1 MPGCRVGLAQGP
13 IVPPDTRDDPQFPL
27 LLRLTAVTFGAE
39 GIHLYELR
47 APDGAEM
54 PAFTAG
60 AHLDIG
66 LPNGMVRQ
74 YSLCNP
80 QAERHRY
87 VIGVKRD
94 PSSRGGSRFMHEE
107 LRVDT
112 LLRTSL
118 PRNNFP
124 LAECAAHS
132 VLIAGGIGVTPIR
145 CMVDRLQR
153 LGRFWELH
161 YGVRR
166 RAEAVFLDELRAAS
180 SNLHLHVDEEASGL
194 LMDVAGIVAAAPED
208 AHLYCCGP
216 APMLKAFE
224 AAAAVR
230 PEGHVHVEYFS
241 SDAPVSVEGGFSVC
255 MAKSGRIVPVQPGQT
270 ILDALRTA
278 GADVPFSCA
287 QGVCGTCE
295 TRVLDGLP
303 DHRDMILSP
312 QEKAANQTMMI
323 CCSGSKTPMLVLD
336 I

>member
-1 MPGCRVGLAQGP
+1 VL
-13 IVPPDTRDDPQFPL
+13 PDTHDDAQPPL
-27 LLRLTAVTFGAE
+27 LLRLAAITFGAE

-54 PAFTAG
+54 PRFTAG
-60 AHLDIG
+60 AHIDIG

-80 QAERHRY
+80 EAERHRY

-94 PSSRGGSRFMHEE
+94 PASRGGSRFMHEE
-107 LRVDT
+107 LRVGT

-124 LAECAAHS
+124 LAESAAHS

-145 CMVDRLQR
+145 SMVDRLQR
-153 LGRFWELH
+153 LGRSWELH
-161 YGVRR
+161 YAVQR
-166 RAEAVFLDELRAAS
+166 RAEAVFLDEFQAANS
-180 SNLHLHVDEEASGL
+180 SVQLHVDEEAPGL
-194 LMDVAGIVAAAPED
+194 PMDIAGIVSAVAQE

-224 AAAAVR
+224 AAAAAR

-241 SDAPVSVEGGFSVC
+241 SDVPVAADGGFSVV
-255 MAKSGRIVPVQPGQT
+255 MAKSGRTVPVQPGQT
-270 ILDALRTA
+270 ILDALKAA
-278 GADVPFSCA
+278 GVNVPFSCA
-287 QGVCGTCE
+287 QGVCGACE
-295 TRVLDGLP
+295 TRVVDGVP

-312 QEKAANQTMMI
+312 QEKVANQTMMI

>member
-1 MPGCRVGLAQGP
+1 
-13 IVPPDTRDDPQFPL
+13 
-27 LLRLTAVTFGAE
+27 
-39 GIHLYELR
+39 
-47 APDGAEM
+47 M
-54 PAFTAG
+54 PAFAAG
-60 AHLDIG
+60 AHIDIR

-87 VIGVKRD
+87 LVGVKRD
-94 PSSRGGSRFMHEE
+94 PASRGGSRFMHEE
-107 LRVDT
+107 LRVGT

-118 PRNNFP
+118 PRNSFP
-124 LAECAAHS
+124 LAEGAAYS

-145 CMVDRLQR
+145 CMVDRLQA
-153 LGRFWELH
+153 LGTSWELH

-166 RAEAVFLDELRAAS
+166 RAEAVFLDELRARS
-180 SNLHLHVDEEASGL
+180 SRLHLHVDEEAP
-194 LMDVAGIVAAAPED
+194 GIVMDIAAIVRAAPED

-224 AAAAVR
+224 AATAAR
-230 PEGHVHVEYFS
+230 PEGHVHLEYFS
-241 SDAPVSVEGGFSVC
+241 SDASAAADGGFSVC
-255 MAKSGRIVPVQPGQT
+255 MAKSGRIVPVPPGQT
-270 ILDALRTA
+270 ILDALKAA
-278 GADVPFSCA
+278 GVEAPFSCS

-295 TRVLDGLP
+295 TRVLDGVP

-312 QEKAANQTMMI
+312 QEKAENQTMMI